1 MAAKYSIPELVERE
15 KRCIEVPCVYDYASA
30 RAVELAGYRAM
41 LLSGGEVGEIL
52 GGLSETEMCESE
64 LLFMASHI
72 CAASPLPM
80 VVDCGCFTPDPPAVY
95 RWSGKFVE
103 AGAMALLIED
113 EEDVDREVFLKMV
126 RAALKACE
134 GSRCVVMA
142 RTNRP
147 LETEE
152 QIEYAVKLLNDAMD
166 LGAYMSMACS
176 QNNFEIAKTIG
187 GRVKGLKMYPDQNSV
202 NGVPEVVNEEIY
214 PYGYAMISYHFTL
227 KVAMANMIE
236 YGKKNLA
243 AGNNIPSNELR
254 LPNGYTG
261 ASALS
266 LFDYQKK
273 YDQQAEYTGEHR
285 IFKIPGEN
293 GRILST
299 DNMQ

>member
-1 MAAKYSIPELVERE
+1 MSAAYSIPELIERE

-30 RAVELAGYRAM
+30 RAVELAGYKAM

-52 GGLSETEMCESE
+52 GGLSEAEMSESE
-64 LLFMASHI
+64 FLFMASHI

-80 VVDCGCFTPDPPAVY
+80 VIDCGCFTPDAPAVF
-95 RWSGKFVE
+95 RWSKKFAD

-113 EEDVDREVFLKMV
+113 EDDVGKEDFLKMI

-134 GSRCVVMA
+134 GTRCVVMA

-147 LETEE
+147 LETPE
-152 QIEYAVKLLNDAMD
+152 QIDYAVDVLNAAMD
-166 LGAYMSMACS
+166 LGAYMSMACR
-176 QNNFEIAKTIG
+176 QNNAEIAKIIG
-187 GRVKGLKMYPDQNSV
+187 ERVKGLKMYPDQNSV
-202 NGVPEVVNEEIY
+202 DGVPEVVNEEIY
-214 PYGYAMISYHFTL
+214 PYGYAMISYHYTL

-243 AGNNIPSNELR
+243 AGNNVPSNELR

-273 YDQQAEYTGEHR
+273 YDEQAEYTGERR
-285 IFKIPGEN
+285 IFRIPGEN
-293 GRILST
+293 SKILST
-299 DNMQ
+299 DGMK

>member
-1 MAAKYSIPELVERE
+1 MPAGYSIPELIEQE
-15 KRCIEVPCVYDYASA
+15 KRCIEVPCVYDYGSA
-30 RAVELAGYRAM
+30 RAVELAGYKAM

-52 GGLSETEMCESE
+52 GGLSESEMCESE

-72 CAASPLPM
+72 CAASPLPLII
-80 VVDCGCFTPDPPAVY
+80 DCGCFTPDAPAVY
-95 RWSGKFVE
+95 RWSRKFMD

-113 EEDVDREVFLKMV
+113 EEDVDRETFLKMI

-147 LETEE
+147 LDTQEE
-152 QIEYAVKLLNDAMD
+152 IDYAVDLLNTAMD

-176 QNNFEIAKTIG
+176 QNNAQIARVIG
-187 GRVKGLKMYPDQNSV
+187 QRVKGLKMYPDQNSV
-202 NGVPEVVNEEIY
+202 DGIPEVVNEEIY
-214 PYGYAMISYHFTL
+214 PYGFAMISYHYTL
-227 KVAMANMIE
+227 KTAMANMIE
-236 YGKKNLA
+236 YGRRNRA
-243 AGNNIPSNELR
+243 AGNNVPSNELR

-273 YDQQAEYTGEHR
+273 YDEQAEYTGER
-285 IFKIPGEN
+285 RMFKIPGEN
-293 GRILST
+293 GKILST
-299 DNMQ
+299 EGMK